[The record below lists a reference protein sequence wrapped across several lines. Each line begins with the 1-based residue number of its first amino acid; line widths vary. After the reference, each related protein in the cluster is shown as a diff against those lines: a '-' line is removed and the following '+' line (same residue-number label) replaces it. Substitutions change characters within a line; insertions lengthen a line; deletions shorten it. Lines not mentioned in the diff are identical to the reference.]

1 MRIRSIEKADRE
13 FFIDR
18 CPAFYRTSA
27 CDHEIPQQNAER
39 TFELLMHG
47 TPYADCLI
55 AEDDDGT
62 PCAYCLLALT
72 WSNEA
77 GGLCVWLDE
86 LMVDDEQR
94 GKGIGSRM
102 IAAMADASYAK
113 SLIHVERYEE
123 GVLSASRALLNQYDK
138 NIASAEESQR
148 AALREEANTAIAA
161 ELKKR
166 ASDTLDKVL
175 FELSSG
181 MKNAYARSDA

>member
-18 CPAFYRTSA
+18 CHAFYRTPA

-39 TFELLMHG
+39 TFELLMH
-47 TPYADCLI
+47 
-55 AEDDDGT
+55 GT

-77 GGLCVWLDE
+77 GGLCVWLEE

-102 IAAMADASYAK
+102 IAAVHEKY
-113 SLIHVERYEE
+113 
-123 GVLSASRALLNQYDK
+123 
-138 NIASAEESQR
+138 
-148 AALREEANTAIAA
+148 NTAARYRLEVTESNVRAIALYTMLGF
-161 ELKKR
+161 EGLPYR
-166 ASDTLDKVL
+166 QMILDTPPLD
-175 FELSSG
+175 
-181 MKNAYARSDA
+181 

>member
-18 CPAFYRTSA
+18 CHAFYRTPA

-102 IAAMADASYAK
+102 IAAGHEKY
-113 SLIHVERYEE
+113 
-123 GVLSASRALLNQYDK
+123 
-138 NIASAEESQR
+138 
-148 AALREEANTAIAA
+148 NTAARYRLEVTESNVRAIALYTMLGF
-161 ELKKR
+161 EGLPYR
-166 ASDTLDKVL
+166 QMILDTPPLD
-175 FELSSG
+175 
-181 MKNAYARSDA
+181 

>member
-77 GGLCVWLDE
+77 GGLCVWLE
-86 LMVDDEQR
+86 EIMVDDEKR
-94 GKGIGSRM
+94 GKGVGSRM
-102 IAAMADASYAK
+102 IAAVHEKYNAAA
-113 SLIHVERYEE
+113 RYRLE
-123 GVLSASRALLNQYDK
+123 VTDDNP
-138 NIASAEESQR
+138 R
-148 AALREEANTAIAA
+148 AAALYRLLGFEELPYRQMII
-161 ELKKR
+161 
-166 ASDTLDKVL
+166 DTPPLD
-175 FELSSG
+175 
-181 MKNAYARSDA
+181 

>member
-18 CPAFYRTSA
+18 CHAFYRTSA

-77 GGLCVWLDE
+77 GGLCVWLEE
-86 LMVDDEQR
+86 LMVEDEQGHR
-94 GKGIGSRM
+94 QPHDR
-102 IAAMADASYAK
+102 
-113 SLIHVERYEE
+113 R
-123 GVLSASRALLNQYDK
+123 RARKIQH
-138 NIASAEESQR
+138 R
-148 AALREEANTAIAA
+148 CALPP
-161 ELKKR
+161 
-166 ASDTLDKVL
+166 
-175 FELSSG
+175 
-181 MKNAYARSDA
+181 RSD